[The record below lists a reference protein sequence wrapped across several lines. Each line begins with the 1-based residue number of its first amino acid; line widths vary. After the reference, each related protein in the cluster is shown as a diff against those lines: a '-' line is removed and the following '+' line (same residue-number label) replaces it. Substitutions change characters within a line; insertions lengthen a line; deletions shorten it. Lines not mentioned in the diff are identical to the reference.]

1 MIGSILAI
9 ISAVISIC
17 MAIGLHKS
25 SALISKMRLELKILN
40 DVSNKRVE
48 ALDWFL
54 KKCEDQVAAKQA
66 EIDKL
71 KKSYSDLEKQCQAM
85 REAQKEKSEEKI

>member
-1 MIGSILAI
+1 MIGYILAGT
-9 ISAVISIC
+9 SAVISIC

-25 SALISKMRLELKILN
+25 SAIIYKLRLELKILN
-40 DVSNKRVE
+40 DVSNKRSE

-54 KKCEDQVAAKQA
+54 RKCENQLAAKQA